1 MNCVFICVF
10 NNPDYLNL
18 LFLLVR
24 SIQLYGELG
33 EETDILIYTS
43 TVFMNRIKG
52 SRFYR
57 PNIKFETNDEFGSL
71 YKACMAR
78 LDLFDLASTKQY
90 NKILYLD
97 TDILVK
103 KKLGHVFDL
112 VEEDKLYVLKE
123 GSITSD
129 TNFWGK
135 SLFGNEVHRY
145 RDKSAF
151 TSGILLFNNCETM
164 KTLFE
169 NIKKDIQRRPELC
182 TFYDQPFI
190 VYNAFK
196 YNLYENTK
204 LTKSFAVNNSQDVN
218 SIYTIHHFP
227 GGVGCYEVKIERMT
241 KFFNNL
247 IKKPR

>member
-1 MNCVFICVF
+1 
-10 NNPDYLNL
+10 
-18 LFLLVR
+18 
-24 SIQLYGELG
+24 
-33 EETDILIYTS
+33 
-43 TVFMNRIKG
+43 MNRIKG
-52 SRFYR
+52 SRFYW
-57 PNIKFETNDEFGSL
+57 PNIKFETNDGFGSL

-78 LDLFDLASTKQY
+78 LDLFDLDSTKRY
-90 NKILYLD
+90 KKILYLD

-103 KKLGHVFDL
+103 KKLGPIFDL
-112 VEEDKLYVLKE
+112 VKEDKLYVLKE
-123 GSITSD
+123 GTITSD
-129 TNFWGK
+129 TNYWGK
-135 SLFGNEVHRY
+135 SLFGEEVHLY

-151 TSGILLFNNCETM
+151 TSGILLFNNCDTM

-169 NIKKDIQRRPELC
+169 NIKKDIQKRPELC

-196 YNLYENTK
+196 YNLYENTT
-204 LTKSFAVNNSQDVN
+204 LTKSFAVNNSQDIN

-227 GGVGCYEVKIERMT
+227 GGVGRYDVKIERMT

>member
-103 KKLGHVFDL
+103 KKLGHVFNL